1 MTDHDN
7 ENENQPTRRAAIHW
21 GLWTILGIMAASAA
35 WPVYELVTRRGKKK
49 KLAFYRAAALDEL
62 PEVGMK
68 KAELNLR
75 GGERPDTRVFIMRD
89 ASGALT
95 VFSATCTHLS
105 CLINYNRLKDEFV
118 CPCHGGVFDKD
129 GNVVSGP
136 PPRPLERLPVKVEG
150 GDVMVGFYV

>member
-7 ENENQPTRRAAIHW
+7 DNENQPTRRAAMRW

-35 WPVYELVTRRGKKK
+35 WPVYELVSRRGKKK
-49 KLAFYRAAALDEL
+49 KQAFYRAAALDEL

-75 GGERPDTRVFIMRD
+75 GGERPDTRVFIRRD
-89 ASGALT
+89 ANGTLT

-105 CLINYNRLKDEFV
+105 CLINYSRLKDEFI
-118 CPCHGGVFDKD
+118 CPCHGGVFDHD

-136 PPRPLERLPVKVEG
+136 PPRPLDRLPVKVEG